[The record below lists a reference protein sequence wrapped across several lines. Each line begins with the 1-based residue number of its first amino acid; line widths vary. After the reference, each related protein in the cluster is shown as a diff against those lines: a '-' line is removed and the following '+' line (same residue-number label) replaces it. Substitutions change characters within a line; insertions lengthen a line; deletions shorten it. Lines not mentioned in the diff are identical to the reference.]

1 MAKRRRAKRV
11 TAERRAHPQSDL
23 GTPQLK
29 RHHLVVIEGSGRPHG
44 RVVDQRPLDRY
55 LVRGQLSENR
65 EIARALYEA
74 GHRLRTD
81 WTIAG
86 LEPRLIAHMG
96 PRGHGPDSFSERQLA
111 ARRRKDQA
119 LAAVGPAFVPILVH
133 VACCDGTAGEWARGQ
148 GKLGG
153 NGEAWG
159 MAALRLALA
168 ALARHYRIGGRG

>member
-1 MAKRRRAKRV
+1 MAKRRR
-11 TAERRAHPQSDL
+11 PNSDL

-29 RHHLVVIEGSGRPHG
+29 RHHLVVIEGSGKPHG

-55 LVRGQLSENR
+55 LVRGQLSENGQ
-65 EIARALYEA
+65 IARALFEA

-86 LEPRLIAHMG
+86 LEPRLIGQLG
-96 PRGHGPDSFSERQLA
+96 PRGHGPNDFTQTQLA

-119 LAAVGPAFVPILVH
+119 LAAVGPAFIPILVH
-133 VACCDGTAGEWARGQ
+133 VVCCDGTAGEWARGQ
-148 GKLGG
+148 GKRGG

-168 ALARHYRIGGRG
+168 ALARHYGVG